1 MFHTNW
7 YSWLIYIVL
16 ANDHLLEAIFLRLA
30 WKTIIR
36 SGLETGSVRS
46 YVGNVL
52 QCPHSS
58 FRGSSDSV
66 LFHEMMADF
75 NKPIVPAPAGYLVDL
90 DNPQRRGQTIIT
102 YIRILGMLIATMLL
116 VIRANTKLVYVKKVS
131 SDDCEFYLQR
141 TEESSL
147 V

>member
-1 MFHTNW
+1 
-7 YSWLIYIVL
+7 
-16 ANDHLLEAIFLRLA
+16 
-30 WKTIIR
+30 
-36 SGLETGSVRS
+36 
-46 YVGNVL
+46 
-52 QCPHSS
+52 
-58 FRGSSDSV
+58 
-66 LFHEMMADF
+66 MMADF